1 MSELT
6 DMPTQPTLR
15 STRLLTAASI
25 SLLFFGTLMPGSW
38 KHSVERSLASRLDL
52 AALAHVALF
61 AAICYLLPLAR
72 WWRVRT
78 WQLFAVALGL
88 ALATEGLQ
96 FFAIDRHPNL
106 AGVIQDMTGATIGWA
121 VGRLLHRRF

>member
-1 MSELT
+1 MR
-6 DMPTQPTLR
+6 PQPTLR

-25 SLLFFGTLMPGSW
+25 TLLFFGTLMPGSW
-38 KHSVERSLASRLDL
+38 KHSAERTIASPLDL
-52 AALAHVALF
+52 AAMAHVALF

-72 WWRVRT
+72 WWRVKA

-88 ALATEGLQ
+88 ALVTEGLQ

-121 VGRLLHRRF
+121 SGRVLHRRLRSS